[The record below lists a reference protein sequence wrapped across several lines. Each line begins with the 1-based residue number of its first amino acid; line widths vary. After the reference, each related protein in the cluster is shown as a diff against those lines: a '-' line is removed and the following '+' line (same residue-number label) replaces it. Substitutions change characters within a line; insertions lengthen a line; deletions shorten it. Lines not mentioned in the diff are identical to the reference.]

1 MLDVAEEEE
10 EGEGVLGLEEGEEE
24 EEWEVDDEKILQA
37 QREMQQK
44 NQQLEVGGP
53 WRGGGQC
60 SRLRLLRQRGWG
72 KGRSTR
78 AA

>member
-1 MLDVAEEEE
+1 MPRPLLPLPPTVPLRPSPPLSADLSGLRGMLDVAEEEE
-10 EGEGVLGLEEGEEE
+10 EGVLGLEEEGEE

-53 WRGGGQC
+53 
-60 SRLRLLRQRGWG
+60 
-72 KGRSTR
+72 
-78 AA
+78 